1 MSIAITAF
9 DIHIKQEVDVKQ
21 SVELEKERTFPIG
34 LIHFRMSIDF
44 ASHPEKYSLLE
55 VER

>member
-9 DIHIKQEVDVKQ
+9 DNHIRQDVGVKQ
-21 SVELEKERTFPIG
+21 SVELEKESTFPIG
-34 LIHFRMSIDF
+34 LIHFRMYIDF
-44 ASHPEKYSLLE
+44 DSHPEKYSLLG